1 MKMPKM
7 PKMMAMVPETPMVDG
22 LLRWALLGF
31 WALGAMATAAA
42 PSWAG
47 ETSAVQ
53 LYLVVKVSDRD
64 KAADRLV
71 RGAEERNGYFTR
83 KDKNGVTLRV
93 PVQHLDAL
101 VSAAAQ
107 LGQVIDRRL
116 QREDLGNDLLNKK
129 AALKAKSEVQRQ
141 YLAILDK
148 ADTDGA
154 LYVEKELIQ
163 LVAEI
168 ETLKGQIRQLQDRTA
183 FASMAVHFDYP
194 DRKAPVPDGNSPF
207 AWLNTMNLSD
217 LMEEF

>member
-1 MKMPKM
+1 MMMPKM
-7 PKMMAMVPETPMVDG
+7 HEMMVMVPEIPMVDRWW
-22 LLRWALLGF
+22 RWALFGLC
-31 WALGAMATAAA
+31 AVAAMATAAA

-53 LYLVVKVSDRD
+53 VRLVVKVSDRD

-83 KDKNGVTLRV
+83 KDNDGVTLRV

-101 VSAAAQ
+101 VTEAGL

-116 QREDLGNDLLNKK
+116 QREDLGNDLLNKQ

-168 ETLKGQIRQLQDRTA
+168 ETLKGQIRKLQQRTA
-183 FASMAVHFDYP
+183 FALLAVRFDYP
-194 DRKAPVPDGNSPF
+194 ERRAPVPDGRSPF